1 MQSSTAPFVKAGY
14 TATQFTYEWAG
25 VVMNGL
31 LNIWAGAVMQI
42 LAITNK
48 KVLRTNPPTILPTDW

>member
-1 MQSSTAPFVKAGY
+1 MKAGY